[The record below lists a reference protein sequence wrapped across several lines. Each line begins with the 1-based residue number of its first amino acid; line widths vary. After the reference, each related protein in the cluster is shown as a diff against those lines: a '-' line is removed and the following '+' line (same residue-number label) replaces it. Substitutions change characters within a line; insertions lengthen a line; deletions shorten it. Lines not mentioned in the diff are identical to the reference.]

1 MIAGKS
7 EHEIIKYDIV
17 EDPFVSSDCVECYV
31 QCYVPRSEILQQVA
45 VPMYVYFT
53 TALSGDLLL
62 LLPLLLPLLLS
73 TQQPV
78 LAREQALSCPAQN
91 RGAAAAAAAWSRHAG
106 RGGAAILE

>member
-1 MIAGKS
+1 MLCTAN
-7 EHEIIKYDIV
+7 
-17 EDPFVSSDCVECYV
+17 
-31 QCYVPRSEILQQVA
+31 VPRSEILQQVA

-53 TALSGDLLL
+53 TALPGGLLL

-91 RGAAAAAAAWSRHAG
+91 RGAAAAAAWSRHAG